1 MRVWRPDETRE
12 LVELW
17 PIASTSQIAEK
28 SQRPR
33 SAIASKA
40 LRLRDEGLLPCNVI
54 KHFDVNPQ
62 KRRKP
67 RGLPK
72 PPSSGI
78 WDTVSQIGPHL
89 AMQPCSI
96 LELDTSRCHWPLG
109 NVNEVATEFCGGVA
123 MPNRCYCAHHLR
135 AAFSDE

>member
-17 PIASTSQIAEK
+17 PIASASQIAK
-28 SQRPR
+28 KFQRPR

-40 LRLRDEGLLPCNVI
+40 LRLRDEGLLPCDVI

-78 WDTVSQIGPHL
+78 WDTVSQIGPHHPDAAVLDPRARYRPLSL
-89 AMQPCSI
+89 APRQRQRSCNRV
-96 LELDTSRCHWPLG
+96 LRRCGHAEQVL
-109 NVNEVATEFCGGVA
+109 
-123 MPNRCYCAHHLR
+123 LR
-135 AAFSDE
+135 APPAGRV